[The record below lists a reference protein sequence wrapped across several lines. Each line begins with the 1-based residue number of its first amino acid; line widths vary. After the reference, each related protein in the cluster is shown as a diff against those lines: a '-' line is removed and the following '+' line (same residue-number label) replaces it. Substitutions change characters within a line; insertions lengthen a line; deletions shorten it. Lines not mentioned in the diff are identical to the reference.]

1 MKHGNVRIS
10 DLIHPVR
17 NWNPSTSVA
26 ADFVYVD
33 ISSVDAKQK
42 RIAEP
47 KNIPC
52 SSAPSR
58 ARQLIESTDVLVSTV
73 RPNLN
78 CVAYV
83 PGELEGAIAS
93 TGFCVLRPNKQ
104 ALDSRYLFHWV
115 QSEAFIGDMVSKAT
129 GASYPAVSDSIIHTS
144 EIPLPPLEEQRRIAA
159 ILDKVALL
167 IQSAAHAFFLSQEL
181 KKSLVHETLGLA
193 REGDER
199 VRIKVSEVADM
210 ITGFPFKS
218 AQYTDKAQ
226 HTRLCRGINVLPD
239 RIEWKQVARWPEIT
253 PELRSYQ
260 IDEDDILIAMD
271 RPWITEGFKIAR
283 VKPIDIPSLLVQ
295 RVARIRAGNQILPR
309 ILFEV
314 LSSKAFATHCT
325 PTETTVPHISPI
337 EIREYE
343 FELPCLKEQKRIDSI
358 LAGIEKSQAAMNQR
372 ANLLKEKLCTLSRSY
387 FN

>member
-1 MKHGNVRIS
+1 LG
-10 DLIHPVR
+10 
-17 NWNPSTSVA
+17 
-26 ADFVYVD
+26 
-33 ISSVDAKQK
+33 
-42 RIAEP
+42 
-47 KNIPC
+47 
-52 SSAPSR
+52 
-58 ARQLIESTDVLVSTV
+58 
-73 RPNLN
+73 
-78 CVAYV
+78 
-83 PGELEGAIAS
+83 
-93 TGFCVLRPNKQ
+93 
-104 ALDSRYLFHWV
+104 
-115 QSEAFIGDMVSKAT
+115 
-129 GASYPAVSDSIIHTS
+129 SI

-167 IQSAAHAFFLSQEL
+167 IHSAAQAFCLSQEL

-199 VRIKVSEVADM
+199 VRIKVREVADM

-283 VKPIDIPSLLVQ
+283 AQPTDIPSLLVQ

-314 LSSKAFATHCT
+314 LSCKAFATHCT

-358 LAGIEKSQAAMNQR
+358 LAGIEKSQAAMN
-372 ANLLKEKLCTLSRSY
+372 
-387 FN
+387 

>member
-1 MKHGNVRIS
+1 MKACLSEIAEFITDGTHGSPERTEIGVPVLSAQNVAGGTLS
-10 DLIHPVR
+10 Y
-17 NWNPSTSVA
+17 STGRYTSEAEYQAFKKRLDIAIGDVLLTIVGSIGRAAVVAEKRPAVFQRSVA
-26 ADFVYVD
+26 VIRPKQQVAD
-33 ISSVDAKQK
+33 
-42 RIAEP
+42 
-47 KNIPC
+47 
-52 SSAPSR
+52 SAY
-58 ARQLIESTDVLVSTV
+58 LLH
-73 RPNLN
+73 
-78 CVAYV
+78 
-83 PGELEGAIAS
+83 
-93 TGFCVLRPNKQ
+93 
-104 ALDSRYLFHWV
+104 LFHSSYF
-115 QSEAFIGDMVSKAT
+115 QSELYRNSNQSSQAGVYL
-129 GASYPAVSDSIIHTS
+129 GRLGSI

>member
-1 MKHGNVRIS
+1 MN
-10 DLIHPVR
+10 HPQV
-17 NWNPSTSVA
+17 PLGEV
-26 ADFVYVD
+26 ADFVNGAAFKPEDWGVD
-33 ISSVDAKQK
+33 GLPIIRIQNLTDLAKPFNYTE
-42 RIAEP
+42 RIVPEKLVVNP
-47 KNIPC
+47 GD
-52 SSAPSR
+52 
-58 ARQLIESTDVLVSTV
+58 LLVSWSATLGV
-73 RPNLN
+73 FQWNGPKGLLNQHIFRVLPNDEVVDKNYLKHTLGQAIN
-78 CVAYV
+78 DM
-83 PGELEGAIAS
+83 ERHLHGATMKHVNRAEFLG
-93 TGFCVLRPNKQ
+93 TR
-104 ALDSRYLFHWV
+104 
-115 QSEAFIGDMVSKAT
+115 
-129 GASYPAVSDSIIHTS
+129 
-144 EIPLPPLEEQRRIAA
+144 IPLPPLEEQRRIAA